1 MKNLFIPEKTDS
13 PEVSFNVEKKVFE
26 IKGESFSERSMD
38 FYLPIIHWL
47 DVYTQKYSES
57 ITFNFRL
64 LYFNT
69 GSSQR
74 FYEIL
79 KMLERYHNSTGQV
92 AVNWYSMPDESSI
105 IEAGEDFQIN
115 LNLPFDI
122 VLQDQQKA
130 A

>member
-13 PEVSFNVEKKVFE
+13 PQISFDLEKKVFE
-26 IKGESFSERSMD
+26 IKGESFSDRSMD
-38 FYLPIIHWL
+38 FYVPIIQWL
-47 DVYTQKYSES
+47 DAYLQQHSES

-79 KMLERYHNSTGQV
+79 KMLEKYHNNKGQV
-92 AVNWYSMPDESSI
+92 VVNWYSMPDESSI

-122 VLQDQQKA
+122 VLSDQQKA